1 MRRVLKFTTDTP
13 TIFYTCSN
21 SLLNILY
28 DCPLRT
34 QEHKKPIFVAGH
46 SETLVAPPKN
56 SPKWLKNAKNSR
68 NSKKRQKYQIMPK
81 MPKNVE
87 NVNKKP
93 IFVAGHSKRGWDATS
108 PPTNAAHLSCRGA
121 WLWTPTPYDEWGW
134 PN

>member
-1 MRRVLKFTTDTP
+1 MRRALEFTTDTP

-56 SPKWLKNAKNSR
+56 SPKWLKNAKN
-68 NSKKRQKYQIMPK
+68 
-81 MPKNVE
+81 
-87 NVNKKP
+87 
-93 IFVAGHSKRGWDATS
+93 
-108 PPTNAAHLSCRGA
+108 
-121 WLWTPTPYDEWGW
+121 
-134 PN
+134 